1 MKSTECTFHRVHG
14 FVLFFFLWPDM
25 ILLSSFK
32 VPSSLG
38 LPNTHFCALSDL
50 ISESSR
56 QVLPTSPA
64 RCSGSHLSGCFFRAY
79 FFVIHICALTI
90 LLHSPESTCWE
101 LLHTPLSE
109 VNVPTKLLRPGILF
123 VKFCTSLRPHQPG
136 WAEEHELWKEYLT
149 LSEGRCLLF
158 VLQLV
163 MLSQLPKLQ

>member
-64 RCSGSHLSGCFFRAY
+64 RCSGSHLSGCFFWAY

-123 VKFCTSLRPHQPG
+123 VKFCTSLKDSTSLGGLKNTNFGKNTWPYQK
-136 WAEEHELWKEYLT
+136 ADVFF
-149 LSEGRCLLF
+149 LF
-158 VLQLV
+158 YN
-163 MLSQLPKLQ
+163 